1 MSEHELLG
9 RIAVVP
15 DFPIAGVQF
24 RDITPVLADP
34 TAFKAL
40 IQIMATSVP
49 AATTKLVAIESRGFI
64 LGSALAQ
71 HLGLGLVLARKPGK
85 LPRATFKEAYG
96 LEYGNDALEMHVED
110 LTSADQVTVV
120 DDVLATGGTALAAYK
135 LVQQIEAKVLAFCF
149 LLEIS
154 ALQGRTRLPSKVIST
169 FTV

>member
-1 MSEHELLG
+1 MSERDLLN
-9 RIAVVP
+9 RIAVIS
-15 DFPIAGVQF
+15 DFPKPGVQF

-34 TAFKAL
+34 EAFGAL
-40 IQIMATSVP
+40 IQSMAASVP
-49 AATTKLVAIESRGFI
+49 ANTTKLVAIESRGFI

-71 HLGLGLVLARKPGK
+71 KLGLGLVLARKPGK
-85 LPRATFKEAYG
+85 LPRPTLKEAYG
-96 LEYGNDALEMHVED
+96 LEYGNDALEMHVAD
-110 LTSADQVTVV
+110 LSSADQVTVV

-135 LVQQIEAKVLAFCF
+135 LCQQIEAKVLAFCF